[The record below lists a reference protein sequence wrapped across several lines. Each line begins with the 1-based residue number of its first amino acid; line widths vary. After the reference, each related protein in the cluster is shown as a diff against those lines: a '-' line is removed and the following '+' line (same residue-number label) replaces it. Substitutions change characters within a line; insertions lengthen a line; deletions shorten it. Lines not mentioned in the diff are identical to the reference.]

1 MKTDQPF
8 QEYLRHYL
16 RSLDFIKKSIIAIAA
31 LAAAGS
37 TLAQSNVTL
46 YGRADIGIGSVKEA
60 GKSTSKMI
68 DNNLTTSRW
77 GMRGTED
84 LGGGLKASFKFE
96 QRLNLSTGEVQSPAF
111 KGETSVGL
119 SGGFGA
125 VTMGRFTTV
134 FDDVRALSN
143 SNSVFDSNSFTPA
156 IAGVYGSGGDYSSR
170 FGSQIRYDLP
180 AMGGF
185 YGAIG
190 YAFESATDKDDG
202 MTALKLGYKTKE
214 LNVAL
219 GLQNE
224 KGSDNDYAALSASY
238 SFGAAALSG
247 GFNSRKGNDAKG
259 DDTEYT
265 LGVNVPMGAFDFS
278 VGYAASETE
287 VGGSTTQKANGLGLG
302 ATYKMSKRTRAY
314 AGLSKVDFKN
324 GAGTK
329 TGDKRIFAL
338 GLRHDF

>member
-1 MKTDQPF
+1 M
-8 QEYLRHYL
+8 
-16 RSLDFIKKSIIAIAA
+16 KKSIIAIAA

-37 TLAQSNVTL
+37 ALAQSNVTL

-125 VTMGRFTTV
+125 VTMGRFSTV
-134 FDDVRALSN
+134 YDDVRALSN
-143 SNSVFDSNSFTPA
+143 THAVYDSNSFTPA
-156 IAGVYGSGGDYSSR
+156 SVGVYGSGGDYSSR

-180 AMGGF
+180 NLGGF
-185 YGAIG
+185 YGSLA
-190 YAFESATDKDDG
+190 YAFESAADKDDG
-202 MTALKLGYKTKE
+202 MTGLKLGYKTGA

-224 KGSDNDYAALSASY
+224 KGSDNDYLALSASY
-238 SFGAAALSG
+238 DFGAAALSG
-247 GFNSRKGNDAKG
+247 GYNSRKGNDAKG
-259 DDTEYT
+259 DDTEFQI
-265 LGVNVPMGAFDFS
+265 GVNVPVGAFDFS
-278 VGYAASETE
+278 VGYASSKTE
-287 VGGSTTQKANGLGLG
+287 VGGATSVKSSGLGLG
-302 ATYKMSKRTRAY
+302 TTYKMSKRTRAY
-314 AGLSKVDFKN
+314 AGLSNVDFKN
-324 GAGTK
+324 GAGKK

>member
-1 MKTDQPF
+1 M
-8 QEYLRHYL
+8 
-16 RSLDFIKKSIIAIAA
+16 KKSIIAIAA
-31 LAAAGS
+31 LAAAGGA
-37 TLAQSNVTL
+37 LAQSNVTL
-46 YGRADIGIGSVKEA
+46 YGRADVGIGSVKEA

-77 GMRGTED
+77 GLRGTED
-84 LGGGLKASFKFE
+84 LGGGLKANFKFE
-96 QRLNLSTGEVQSPAF
+96 QRLNLSTGDIQSPAF
-111 KGETSVGL
+111 KGETSLGL

-134 FDDVRALSN
+134 YDDVRALAN
-143 SNSVFDSNSFTPA
+143 ANSVFDSNSFTPA
-156 IAGVYGSGGDYSSR
+156 SAGVYGSGGDYSSR

-190 YAFESATDKDDG
+190 YAFESAADKDDG
-202 MTALKLGYKTKE
+202 MTALKLGYKTGA

-224 KGSDNDYAALSASY
+224 KGSDNDYLALSASY
-238 SFGAAALSG
+238 DFGAAALSG
-247 GFNSRKGNDAKG
+247 GYNSRKGSDAKG
-259 DDTEYT
+259 DDTEFT
-265 LGVNVPMGAFDFS
+265 VGVNVPVGAFDFS
-278 VGYAASETE
+278 LGYASSKTE
-287 VGGSTTQKANGLGLG
+287 IGGSTSVKSSGLGLG

-314 AGLSKVDFKN
+314 AGLSNVDFKN
-324 GAGTK
+324 GSGTK

-338 GLRHDF
+338 GMRHDF